1 MQISAKELRTKTR
14 LMLDAIDRGEEVTI
28 TYRGKPRAR
37 VVPLDPDPGERAT
50 GDPPVFGIWED
61 RRDVEDVQS
70 YVDAIRKA
78 RL

>member
-1 MQISAKELRTKTR
+1 MKISAKELRTKTR

-37 VVPLDPDPGERAT
+37 VVPLDADPGDGT
-50 GDPPVFGIWED
+50 THDPPVFGIWKD
-61 RRDVEDVQS
+61 RRDVEDVQR

-78 RL
+78 RP